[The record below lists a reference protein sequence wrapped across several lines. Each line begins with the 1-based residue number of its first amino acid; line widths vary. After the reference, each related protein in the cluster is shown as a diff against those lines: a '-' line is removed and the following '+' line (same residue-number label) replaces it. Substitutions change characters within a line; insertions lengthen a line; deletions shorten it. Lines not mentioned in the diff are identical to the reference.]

1 MGIDMK
7 FKSFSIGTVF
17 FQPRLLI
24 FGLFLTF
31 LQCQIVVAE
40 AAIVVVVRKDSP
52 LVQLSRD
59 EVAALFLGKTRHS
72 NDIPITPFDSN
83 DHALRERFYQAV
95 AEMNSLRVKA
105 YWSRI
110 VFSGQGRPPQEIST
124 SEALTK
130 LADKSG
136 ALLYLPADQ
145 VAPNMKIVFSMP

>member
-1 MGIDMK
+1 MGTDMK
-7 FKSFSIGTVF
+7 SKSRLLSTGL

-24 FGLFLTF
+24 FGLVLTF
-31 LQCQIVVAE
+31 LQSQTVVAE

-59 EVAALFLGKTRHS
+59 EVADLFLGKTRHS
-72 NDIPITPFDSN
+72 NDIPITPFDN
-83 DHALRERFYQAV
+83 KDQALRERFYQAV

-124 SEALTK
+124 SEALAK
-130 LADKSG
+130 LSDESG

-145 VAPNMKIVFSMP
+145 VAPDMKIVFSMP